1 MRLLRT
7 LLALL
12 LLLPMAAQ
20 AQPNF
25 PKRDHEPVVDAAGLL
40 NPAQKA
46 EITKLAED
54 INTATTRQFVV
65 ATIPD
70 LQGYDIA
77 DYGYQLG
84 RAWGIG
90 QKDANNGIIL
100 IVAPKER
107 KVRIEVG
114 YGLEPIMT
122 DAMSSSIIQETIL
135 PRFKAGDMP
144 GGIVAGAQAIGE
156 QMKLPLE
163 AAEAKA
169 KAQADKAST
178 THRQNRRSGGGF
190 PFGLLFWGIILVFV
204 ILPMFGFS
212 RFGKRRRQ
220 GPWGAR
226 RYRGG
231 NDGGV
236 LPIILWSIA
245 SEISRG
251 ARDGGGSSGWGGGD
265 GGGWGGGSGG
275 GGGFSGGGGSFGGGG
290 ASGSW

>member
-1 MRLLRT
+1 MRFLRF

-12 LLLPMAAQ
+12 LLLPLAAQ

-25 PKRDHEPVVDAAGLL
+25 PKRDREPVVDAAKLL
-40 NPAQKA
+40 DPAQKA
-46 EITKLAED
+46 EITALAED
-54 INTATTRQFVV
+54 INKSTTRQFVV

-77 DYGYQLG
+77 DYGYQLL
-84 RAWGIG
+84 RTWGIG
-90 QKDANNGIIL
+90 QKEANNGIIL
-100 IVAPKER
+100 IVAPNER

-122 DAMSSSIIQETIL
+122 DAMSSTIINQTIL

-144 GGIVAGAQAIGE
+144 GGIVAGARAIGE

-163 AAEAKA
+163 AAEARA
-169 KAQADKAST
+169 KAAADKASASRT
-178 THRQNRRSGGGF
+178 QTKRSGGGF
-190 PFGLLFWGIILVFV
+190 PIALVFWGIIFLFV
-204 ILPMFGFS
+204 LLPMFARGF
-212 RFGKRRRQ
+212 GGRRRK

-226 RYRGG
+226 RYRSGG
-231 NDGGV
+231 DGGA

-245 SEISRG
+245 NEMSRG
-251 ARDGGGSSGWGGGD
+251 SDGGGPSGWGGG
-265 GGGWGGGSGG
+265 GGGWGGGG
-275 GGGFSGGGGSFGGGG
+275 GGGFSGGGGSGGGGG

>member
-1 MRLLRT
+1 MGIFRL

-12 LLLPMAAQ
+12 VLVPLTAQ
-20 AQPNF
+20 AQTF
-25 PKRDHEPVVDAAGLL
+25 PKRDREPVVDAAKLL
-40 NPAQKA
+40 SPAQKA

-54 INTATTRQFVV
+54 VNTATTRQFVV

-77 DYGYQLG
+77 DYGYRLG

-100 IVAPKER
+100 IVAPNER

-122 DAMSSSIIQETIL
+122 DALSNSIIQDTIL
-135 PRFKAGDMP
+135 PKFREKDMP
-144 GGIVAGAQAIGE
+144 GGIVAGAQAIAG
-156 QMKLPLE
+156 QMKAPLE
-163 AAEAKA
+163 VAETRA
-169 KAQADKAST
+169 KAQADKVSAQP
-178 THRQNRRSGGGF
+178 RQNRRSGGGGF
-190 PFGLLFWGIILVFV
+190 PVALVFWGIILVFV
-204 ILPMFGFS
+204 ILPMFARG
-212 RFGKRRRQ
+212 RRRRS
-220 GPWGAR
+220 GPWGER
-226 RYRGG
+226 RHRGSNG
-231 NDGGV
+231 T

-245 SEISRG
+245 NEMSRSSNRSG
-251 ARDGGGSSGWGGGD
+251 GWGGGSSGWGGG
-265 GGGWGGGSGG
+265 GGGWGGGGG

>member
-1 MRLLRT
+1 MTLIRS

-12 LLLPMAAQ
+12 LLLPLAAQ

-25 PKRDHEPVVDAAGLL
+25 PKRDREAVVDAAGLL
-40 NPAQKA
+40 SEAQKA
-46 EITKLAED
+46 EITSLSED
-54 INTATTRQFVV
+54 INKTSTRQFVV
-65 ATIPD
+65 ATSPD

-84 RAWGIG
+84 RAWGLG
-90 QKDANNGIIL
+90 QKDANNGILL

-122 DAMSSSIIQETIL
+122 DAMSSSIIQDTIL

-144 GGIVAGAQAIGE
+144 GGIVAGAQAIGA

-163 AAEAKA
+163 AAEARA
-169 KAQADKAST
+169 KAAADKQVQQ
-178 THRQNRRSGGGF
+178 RPRRANNGGGL
-190 PFGLLFWGIILVFV
+190 PWGLIFWGIIFVFV
-204 ILPMFGFS
+204 LLPLFARGFG
-212 RFGKRRRQ
+212 GRRRK

-226 RYRGG
+226 SYRS
-231 NDGGV
+231 NDGGA

-245 SEISRG
+245 NEIGRSS
-251 ARDGGGSSGWGGGD
+251 GGSSGWGGGGD
-265 GGGWGGGSGG
+265 GGGWGGGGG